1 MKPSEGFLFFILMLG
16 LGILTHFMPFYVMAG
31 ASLVITVAHAIQ
43 EDKERGDD

>member
-1 MKPSEGFLFFILMLG
+1 MKPLEGFLFFILMLG

-31 ASLVITVAHAIQ
+31 ASLVITVAHAVR